1 MASISFADGHK
12 ERLLSRWITIF
23 SALLLLSLTASAQ
36 ITINTEAQASF
47 SDGRTPLWL
56 NANKYGL
63 SSLDHTNGYMRVG
76 AFLAPK
82 GGVPLGSSDV
92 SLSAGADVAVAGGYT
107 STVILHQAYAE
118 LRWLKGL
125 LTVGAKE
132 QPLEL
137 RDQRLSTGSQTLGIN
152 ARPVPAVR
160 LSLPLYWNIP
170 GLNQWVG
177 LKGHISYGL
186 TTDGGWQKDFT
197 GQRSDYN
204 ENIRLHTKA
213 GYLRIGQP
221 YRPLTVELGLE
232 MACQYGGKSHLF
244 QLGKEVVME
253 NEAGLKGAWHAL
265 VPGGEEVLEKDI
277 VYKNT
282 SGNHVGSYLMR
293 VNYDQPR
300 WGVSAYADHF
310 FDDQSQMFF
319 YSNISYGDDGNWREK
334 SGRRYLVFDLKD
346 MMLGLELRVK
356 NSPWL
361 EKFVVEYLYTKYQS
375 GPIYHDHS
383 ENLLDHIAGQD
394 NYYNHSAFAAYQHW
408 GQVMGNPLYMSP
420 IYNDNGH
427 ITVADN
433 RFTAWHVAA
442 TSQPWPGL
450 RYRLMCTWQRGLGTY
465 QHPYPDPRRNVSL
478 LAEAEYSFPQKEGL
492 LAGVSVKGAVAADK
506 GELLGDHFGAQ
517 ITVTKKLRVQ

>member
-1 MASISFADGHK
+1 MRKSIF
-12 ERLLSRWITIF
+12 LCLVLCF
-23 SALLLLSLTASAQ
+23 PLLLLGQ
-36 ITINTEAQASF
+36 VEIDTEAQLSL
-47 SDGRTPLWL
+47 SNGRNPLWL

-63 SSLDHTNGYMRVG
+63 SSLDHTNGYVRAG
-76 AFLAPK
+76 AFR
-82 GGVPLGSSDV
+82 PL
-92 SLSAGADVAVAGGYT
+92 SLDSMRRWGWSAGADIAVTGGYT
-107 STVILHQAYAE
+107 STVVVHQAYAE

-137 RDQRLSTGSQTLGIN
+137 KDQRLSTGSQTLGIN

-160 LSLPLYWNIP
+160 LSMPDYWDIP
-170 GLNQWVG
+170 GLDKWLGV
-177 LKGHISYGL
+177 KGHISYGL
-186 TTDGGWQKDFT
+186 TTDSRWQKDFT
-197 GQRSDYN
+197 DRRSDYT
-204 ENIRLHTKA
+204 ENVRLHTKA

-221 YRPLTVELGLE
+221 HRPLTVELGME

-244 QLGKEVVME
+244 ILGQESVVE
-253 NEAGLKGAWHAL
+253 NEQGLKGMWHAL
-265 VPGGEEVLEKDI
+265 VPGGEEVLEKDM

-282 SGNHVGSYLMR
+282 SGNHVGSYVAR
-293 VNYDQPR
+293 VNYDQPT
-300 WGVSAYADHF
+300 WGVSLYADHF

-319 YSNISYGDDGNWREK
+319 YSNISYGDDGNWKEK

-383 ENLLDHIAGQD
+383 EHLTDHIAGQD
-394 NYYNHSAFAAYQHW
+394 NYYNHSVFAAYQHW

-420 IYNDNGH
+420 LYNADGR

-433 RFTAWHVAA
+433 RFAAWHFAA
-442 TSQPWPGL
+442 TSQPMPGL

-465 QHPYPDPRRNVSL
+465 LRPYSNPRRNVSL
-478 LAEAEYSFPQKEGL
+478 MAEAEYSFPKDSRF
-492 LAGVSVKGAVAADK
+492 AGFSIIGAVASDR
-506 GELLGDHFGAQ
+506 GSLLGDNTGMQ
-517 ITVTKKLRVQ
+517 LTVAKKFNINPDKR